1 VRRKRILFVYTS
13 FSSFVKTDHEILS
26 KNYNVTKYQFKNSKN
41 LFKMISEQ
49 AKLKIFLL
57 LNIWKAKVVYI
68 WFADYHSFLP
78 ILFSKV
84 FGKKSILVLGGYDVT
99 YIPELKYGSFS
110 NPIRSF
116 CAKYSIK
123 NVTLNLSVS
132 DNIKRDALKRVP
144 DANIQNIYTGYSK
157 DKFLLNNT
165 EKKNIVLTVG
175 SGDTLQRVKI
185 KGIDFFIEVARKMP
199 DYTFIVVGVG
209 ENALKLLKNIPANVE
224 VIGKIK
230 QKKLIEYYQKAKVYA
245 QFSMREGLPNA
256 ICESMLCECI
266 PVGFNNGGIPIAIG
280 DCGFI
285 LDEKNV
291 SKAVKLIEKAMNS
304 PKDLR
309 EKARERIIENFD
321 LGKRERELLELIN
334 KVSTNE

>member
-1 VRRKRILFVYTS
+1 MKRKKALFVHTS
-13 FSSFVKTDHEILS
+13 FSSFVKTDYEILS
-26 KNYNVTKYQFKNSKN
+26 KRYDITKYQFNNSKN
-41 LFKMISEQ
+41 LFKMVFEQ
-49 AKLKIFLL
+49 IKLKIFLL
-57 LNIWKAKVVYI
+57 LNIWKYDFI
-68 WFADYHSFLP
+68 FCWFADYHSFLP
-78 ILFSKV
+78 ILFGKI
-84 FGKKSILVLGGYDVT
+84 FGKKTFLVLGGYDVT
-99 YIPELKYGSFS
+99 YIPDLKYGSFS

-199 DYTFIVVGVG
+199 DYIFIVVGVG

-280 DCGFI
+280 DCGFM

-309 EKARERIIENFD
+309 EKARERIIENFAFK
-321 LGKRERELLELIN
+321 KREKKILNLFKKMGEE
-334 KVSTNE
+334 